1 MGPKA
6 RAAAL
11 CIALAAAACGIG
23 AAVAFGDADG
33 ASPQTA
39 GDAVTLP
46 ATSREDPVVAAPT
59 EGDVAGAM
67 GSLSFHGRD
76 VSVDASACEVT
87 LEGTSVLVTE
97 ASDSDA
103 VTRVDLAAR
112 RAAALAHALGDTG
125 ASEVTWAVRTTAE
138 GSTPDVAVTDECG
151 SAAAGM
157 AGESEGDDPTTAE
170 VVSRSTGWSIS
181 VPTHEAL
188 GDIAGEIPA
197 SGGRAPARADGTAI
211 VPDAAPNAAEG
222 DSAGPDGA
230 EAADVTDSESGS
242 GEARAALPAAA
253 PSDGL
258 QSGPGS
264 SQKTSGGSRPDSE
277 VSGQSQAPAHQHAWA
292 TRTVTDSAAWD
303 ETVLA
308 REEWDE
314 PVADGEQIVFSDGHV
329 CYSNSDALAYE
340 RQQALAGKRV
350 SYSVKT
356 KYRYVHHD
364 ATYRTVHHDAVTHQ
378 ETYCTSCGATR

>member
-67 GSLSFHGRD
+67 SSLSFHGRD

-97 ASDSDA
+97 TSDSDA

-125 ASEVTWAVRTTAE
+125 ASEVTWAVKTTAE
-138 GSTPDVAVTDECG
+138 GSTPDVAVIDECG

-170 VVSRSTGWSIS
+170 VVSGSTGWSIS
-181 VPTHEAL
+181 VLTHEAL

-230 EAADVTDSESGS
+230 DAADVTDSESGS
-242 GEARAALPAAA
+242 GEAPAALPA
-253 PSDGL
+253 
-258 QSGPGS
+258 
-264 SQKTSGGSRPDSE
+264 TTRSGGSQSSSSSSQPELSE
-277 VSGQSQAPAHQHAWA
+277 SGQSQAPAHQHAWA

-308 REEWDE
+308 REAWDE